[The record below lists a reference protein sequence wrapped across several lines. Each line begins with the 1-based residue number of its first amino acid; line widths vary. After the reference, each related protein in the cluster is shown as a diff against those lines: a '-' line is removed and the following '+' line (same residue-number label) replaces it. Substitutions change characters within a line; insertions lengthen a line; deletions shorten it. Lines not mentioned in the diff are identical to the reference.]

1 MYGDSIFKVIINSI
15 KNFFKI
21 IATLVATAV
30 TSIFG
35 YKKNEEAKKQ
45 EQTPKQNI
53 ENKKNKKNKQE
64 TTDDITTLPDEDN
77 IKSNPFDNKIFT
89 EEEIEIEL
97 QKPQRLYKVY
107 TKDNELKY
115 LTIEKLLDLLLK
127 EELEAMYKQENFKL
141 KTATSSELIKV
152 DLIKERIYEPII
164 DRADKDILRNSYMIR
179 EALQESLIED
189 QLKNPLFPNHS
200 KKEIETHKETITQSK
215 QIIDDEPI
223 TILESTE
230 LTPDTPN
237 ISVKDEIKNVTLV
250 GATIATKATIDLLTP
265 SEEQPKKEE
274 TPTIEDTKETTL
286 EEEIKEIEEIEEVKE
301 INKETPKEDK
311 ELEKLKEEID
321 KETEKTIE
329 ELENLKEKV
338 EEKIEQIKQEEKKK
352 EEKEPKKEETVKE
365 LVRDSEIIDVSMA
378 TNALLDEGEIEIS
391 KEDFEERDYDKI
403 ERQIDKMLE
412 DISNTYLKYEDTLTP
427 KQKEKLKKEEE
438 KLRRAKDN
446 LSTQKER
453 DIEVERKHLNDEILE
468 VEKQGLQN
476 ELKKIHEEN
485 EREVSPS
492 FLRKMETL
500 DGMTKEQVA
509 NVDKRILLSRFRKA
523 NLVLEMS
530 YILALPFIRNKYFFA
545 FTAGMIVDNHFNFI
559 NAFFRR
565 RINAYEPAD
574 LEAIKKGQDALNG
587 ALDITYKNIVEL
599 DYLEQ
604 QALSRYPEL
613 AYDPRY
619 VSQITSLRTNL
630 TKKYNKLM
638 KKNETMEK
646 YRLKTQK
653 QVKKLNFTKKRNRRY
668 EDEEQGRR

>member
-35 YKKNEEAKKQ
+35 YKKNGEPKQQ
-45 EQTPKQNI
+45 EQTPKQNK
-53 ENKKNKKNKQE
+53 ETKKNKKKKQE
-64 TTDDITTLPDEDN
+64 TTDNITTLPDEDN

-89 EEEIEIEL
+89 EEELEL
-97 QKPQRLYKVY
+97 QKPQKLYKVY

-127 EELEAMYKQENFKL
+127 EELEAMYKQEKFKL

-152 DLIKERIYEPII
+152 DQIKERIYEPII
-164 DRADKDILRNSYMIR
+164 DRAEKDILRNSYMIR

-200 KKEIETHKETITQSK
+200 KKDIEAHKETISQSK

-250 GATIATKATIDLLTP
+250 GATIATKAAIDLLTP

-274 TPTIEDTKETTL
+274 TPKEEPTL
-286 EEEIKEIEEIEEVKE
+286 EEETQEIK
-301 INKETPKEDK
+301 KETPKEDK

-329 ELENLKEKV
+329 ELEELKEKV

-352 EEKEPKKEETVKE
+352 EDKESKKEETVKE
-365 LVRDSEIIDVSMA
+365 LIRDSEIIDVSMA

-476 ELKKIHEEN
+476 ELKRIHEEN

-523 NLVLEMS
+523 NLILEMS
-530 YILALPFIRNKYFFA
+530 SILALPFVRNKYFFA
-545 FTAGMIVDNHFNFI
+545 FTAGMIIDNHFNFI

-565 RINAYEPAD
+565 RINSYEPAD

-653 QVKKLNFTKKRNRRY
+653 QVKKLNFKKRRNRRY

>member
-1 MYGDSIFKVIINSI
+1 MYGDSIFKIIINNI

-21 IATLVATAV
+21 IATLVAALV

-35 YKKNEEAKKQ
+35 YKKKEDTKKQ
-45 EQTPKQNI
+45 EQDPKQNK
-53 ENKKNKKNKQE
+53 ETKKNKQE

-89 EEEIEIEL
+89 EEELEIEL

-200 KKEIETHKETITQSK
+200 KKEIETHKENITQSK

-237 ISVKDEIKNVTLV
+237 INVKDEIKNVTLV

-265 SEEQPKKEE
+265 SESEPKKEE

-286 EEEIKEIEEIEEVKE
+286 EEEIEEVKE

-378 TNALLDEGEIEIS
+378 TNALLNEGEVEIS
-391 KEDFEERDYDKI
+391 KEDFEERNYDKI

-412 DISNTYLKYEDTLTP
+412 DISNTYLKYENTLTP

-446 LSTQKER
+446 LYTQKER

-530 YILALPFIRNKYFFA
+530 SILALPFIRNKYFFA

-565 RINAYEPAD
+565 RINEYEPAD
-574 LEAIKKGQDALNG
+574 LEAIKRGQDALNG

-613 AYDPRY
+613 VYDPRY

-668 EDEEQGRR
+668 EEEQGRR